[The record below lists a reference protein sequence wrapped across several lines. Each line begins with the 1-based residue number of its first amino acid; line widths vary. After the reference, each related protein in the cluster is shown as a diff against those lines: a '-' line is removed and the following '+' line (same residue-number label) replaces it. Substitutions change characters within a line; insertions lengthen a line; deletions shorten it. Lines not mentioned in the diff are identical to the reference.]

1 MLKKSLVDLINLQV
15 NREFYSAYMYLDMSV
30 YATDHGLIGFAKWFK
45 VQAQEERDHA
55 LYFVEYLQHVGAPVV
70 YETISKPERN
80 YKDIEEMLKE
90 QLRHEQF
97 VTASIGN
104 ILAEAIKEK
113 DYLTQEYLQWFI
125 REQGEEEKNA
135 NDLILA
141 FGLYGKNPASLM
153 ELDHG
158 VGKREYHKS
167 VPSLD

>member
-1 MLKKSLVDLINLQV
+1 MLKKSLVNLINLQV
-15 NREFYSAYMYLDMSV
+15 NRELYSAYLYLDMAA
-30 YATDHGLIGFAKWFK
+30 YATDQGLVGFAKWFK
-45 VQAQEERDHA
+45 IQAQEERDHA
-55 LYFVEYLQHVGAPVV
+55 LYFVEYLQHVNATVV
-70 YETISKPERN
+70 YDVIAKPERN
-80 YKDIEEMLKE
+80 YKDVAGMLEE
-90 QLRHEQF
+90 QLKHEQF
-97 VTASIGN
+97 VSASIAN

-113 DYLTQEYLQWFI
+113 DFLTQEYLQWFI

-141 FGLYGKNPASLM
+141 FGLYGKTPASLF

>member
-1 MLKKSLVDLINLQV
+1 MIKKTLVDLINLQV
-15 NREFYSAYMYLDMSV
+15 NRELYSAYLYLDMSAF
-30 YATDHGLIGFAKWFK
+30 ATDRGLIGFAKWFK

-55 LYFVEYLQHVGAPVV
+55 LYFVEYLQHVGAHVV
-70 YETISKPERN
+70 YDAIAKPERK
-80 YKDIEEMLKE
+80 YKDVPEMLEE

-104 ILAEAIKEK
+104 ILTDAIKEK
-113 DYLTQEYLQWFI
+113 DYLTQEFLQWFI

-141 FGLYGKNPASLM
+141 FGLYGKNPASLL

-158 VGKREYHKS
+158 IGKREYHKS
-167 VPSLD
+167 VPDLD